1 MGIRSLLRKVFG
13 RDRAEERNE
22 PAAASVPA
30 QVARTESAE
39 PTTAAEDKSK
49 IENEKN
55 EKNEENE
62 TQDSG
67 RAEARSD
74 TKDAK
79 EFKESKDSEG
89 SEGSEVS
96 EGSKDS
102 AVSAESGESGE
113 SRDSRVAAEEP
124 AGTGATAPPKARTS
138 PESEG
143 AADLVA
149 AAFDK
154 ARPSESDRS
163 ERSDRSV
170 PPQASRKRT
179 DEEPPAAKAQVTAT
193 VPAQASAER
202 EIKPEPRV
210 KDETEVR
217 AETEVKVETEHA
229 TASTPGPEKPVA
241 DELSAEPL
249 NDPQAVADPVV
260 PASAMAPVAPAAEA
274 TPAPEAEVEAEV
286 KPEAEVKAEP
296 EAEAEAEVKAE
307 PEAEAEAE
315 VKAEPEASPEPEPEP
330 KAEAEPE
337 PEPKPEPKP
346 EAVADPTPTPA
357 PTHTLVALAEH
368 KAVAEPEPATGAP
381 ATSTTS
387 TPTTGKPAFSPARL
401 KSRAPGLAEHYKA
414 AGAALRKHGLT
425 GERATVY
432 LVLDRSASMR
442 PYYKDGSAQHLGE
455 QVLALS
461 AHLDERAAVSVV
473 FFSTEIDGTGELQL
487 AEYNG
492 KIDELHTSA
501 GRMGR
506 TNYHLAVEEVV
517 ALHEK
522 SGATGPALVIFQT
535 DGAPSVVRAAEKALA
550 DVANLPLFWQFVAFG
565 EEDAKGFDFVRKLG
579 ADPSAAHVGFFHA
592 GPAPRGLAAA
602 EFYRELLAAWQ
613 PRQKDASE
621 S

>member
-30 QVARTESAE
+30 QIARTESAE

-49 IENEKN
+49 NESKSESKNEHQHEQNEKDG
-55 EKNEENE
+55 
-62 TQDSG
+62 TPDSG
-67 RAEARSD
+67 RAEAEPD
-74 TKDAK
+74 TKD
-79 EFKESKDSEG
+79 SKG
-89 SEGSEVS
+89 
-96 EGSKDS
+96 
-102 AVSAESGESGE
+102 SAESGEPTESGKPGE
-113 SRDSRVAAEEP
+113 PGAAAEES
-124 AGTGATAPPKARTS
+124 AGTGVTAPPKARTS

-154 ARPSESDRS
+154 ARPSETDQS
-163 ERSDRSV
+163 ERSDLSV
-170 PPQASRKRT
+170 PSQASRKRT
-179 DEEPPAAKAQVTAT
+179 DEEPPAAKATIT

-202 EIKPEPRV
+202 EIKPEPTV
-210 KDETEVR
+210 KDEAAEVETKT
-217 AETEVKVETEHA
+217 ETERA
-229 TASTPGPEKPVA
+229 TGSTPAPEKPVA
-241 DELSAEPL
+241 DELTTEPL
-249 NDPQAVADPVV
+249 NDPQAAADPVV
-260 PASAMAPVAPAAEA
+260 PASAKDPAEPVTRTGTSTEVAP
-274 TPAPEAEVEAEV
+274 
-286 KPEAEVKAEP
+286 EP
-296 EAEAEAEVKAE
+296 
-307 PEAEAEAE
+307 EAE

-330 KAEAEPE
+330 KAESKTEAESE
-337 PEPKPEPKP
+337 PEPKAEPEAEAEATPEP
-346 EAVADPTPTPA
+346 V
-357 PTHTLVALAEH
+357 
-368 KAVAEPEPATGAP
+368 AVAEPVTKPAP
-381 ATSTTS
+381 AT
-387 TPTTGKPAFSPARL
+387 PNTGKPAFSPARL

-455 QVLALS
+455 QALALS

-487 AEYNG
+487 AEYEG
-492 KIDELHTSA
+492 KIDELHASA

-535 DGAPSVVRAAEKALA
+535 DGAPSAVRAAEKALA
-550 DVANLPLFWQFVAFG
+550 EAAKLPLFWQFVAFG
-565 EEDAKGFDFVRKLG
+565 EEDAKGFDFVRKLV
-579 ADPSAAHVGFFHA
+579 ADPSAAHIGFFHA
-592 GPAPRGLAAA
+592 GPAPRGLAGA

-613 PRQKDASE
+613 PRRKDVSE